1 MTAPELMIWSMAT
14 GAIGAVV
21 LVGLTDLAINRST
34 AAAQGVVYHFSALV
48 FVFVLSGLPLAVWPR
63 IDPFSIQLVQVLI
76 GPVSSAL
83 GNYWMRD
90 WLGARKRDRVMNMGL
105 SVAAVLCVA
114 AGLTALTLPQ
124 QHQLPVAAATCLVD
138 IGVVLWLTVR
148 ATLLGDRLALGI
160 AAGCLLMFPAVG
172 GLYVMAMG
180 VYDFSAALQA
190 VFALCAVL
198 CMAVIG
204 SMLWQRN
211 RQERRAR
218 RNDPVASQ
226 FDPVT
231 KAFSSVTLIQK
242 LLKAQRRRQRTRRHG
257 AILALMVFDTEPL
270 AAQAGQHGLNEMFIH
285 LAARLHRE
293 VGVVNTVGR
302 YYDRCFIALLETVH
316 SPTDLRTVGLRVA
329 ARCRRPIEVTSTS
342 GEEIRIQADI
352 GVGIVHLSDARR
364 DVDDLLHDAQQV
376 AEAARAFRSRAAILD
391 PQRGQVVP
399 VEHAKLGARW
409 QSLRTHAH
417 STGR

>member
-1 MTAPELMIWSMAT
+1 
-14 GAIGAVV
+14 
-21 LVGLTDLAINRST
+21 
-34 AAAQGVVYHFSALV
+34 
-48 FVFVLSGLPLAVWPR
+48 
-63 IDPFSIQLVQVLI
+63 
-76 GPVSSAL
+76 
-83 GNYWMRD
+83 
-90 WLGARKRDRVMNMGL
+90 
-105 SVAAVLCVA
+105 
-114 AGLTALTLPQ
+114 
-124 QHQLPVAAATCLVD
+124 
-138 IGVVLWLTVR
+138 
-148 ATLLGDRLALGI
+148 
-160 AAGCLLMFPAVG
+160 
-172 GLYVMAMG
+172 
-180 VYDFSAALQA
+180 
-190 VFALCAVL
+190 
-198 CMAVIG
+198 
-204 SMLWQRN
+204 
-211 RQERRAR
+211 
-218 RNDPVASQ
+218 
-226 FDPVT
+226 
-231 KAFSSVTLIQK
+231 
-242 LLKAQRRRQRTRRHG
+242 
-257 AILALMVFDTEPL
+257 MVFDTEPL

-302 YYDRCFIALLETVH
+302 YYDRCFIALLDTVQ